1 MSVKCPRCGA
11 ENPDGAVSCS
21 ACRSPLER
29 GRPASTPAAVMPF
42 QGLARRA
49 VEQSA
54 LAPALAARGIEL
66 DFSAAGVRC
75 LDIAF
80 DATYGTVGA
89 APQTDDYLPP
99 REMLAVMMEC
109 GSYFGEVC
117 RRLIGGVW
125 QKAGDKP
132 EDLVR
137 ASVEGGGRRIFP
149 IGQAYARIKNGAK
162 DNFYPALQRFAETD
176 GERCRP
182 WGAGYLRQ
190 ARLMLRRGT
199 RPLQERA
206 ELALE
211 FCIAA
216 AFYDPA
222 LAKESHDLSLE
233 IVKLPKPPAA
243 PPPEPAPGPPAV
255 SPESAA
261 KALEWNEKAS
271 LAFKEGRK
279 EDMVECLKQA
289 LKLDPSKP
297 QYWRGLGIALT
308 ELRRDEE
315 AEAVLMQACSLDR
328 DDARNWKRLAV
339 VKLRLKKFDQ
349 AADCWRRVTEL
360 EPQDPANWHWR
371 GITANYA
378 GRFDDAADSLSTCL
392 ELKPGDPEVLLEKI
406 VTMDKAGRKLESMV
420 LATAVLGVS
429 ENLEALR
436 KKPLKDYDYIMGREM
451 SLELAKL
458 LVEKLG

>member
-1 MSVKCPRCGA
+1 MPVKCPRCGA
-11 ENPDGAVSCS
+11 ENPDGAAACR
-21 ACRSPLER
+21 ACRSAIGPA
-29 GRPASTPAAVMPF
+29 RPGPAPATSMPF

-54 LAPALAARGIEL
+54 LSPALAARGIEL

-80 DATYGTVGA
+80 DATFGTEGA
-89 APQTDDYLPP
+89 APGREDWLPP
-99 REMLAVMMEC
+99 QEMLAVMMEC

-117 RRLIGGVW
+117 RRLTGGTW
-125 QKAGDKP
+125 QTAGDKA

-137 ASVEGGGRRIFP
+137 ASVEGGGRRVFP

-162 DNFYPALQRFAETD
+162 DGFYAALQRFAETD
-176 GERCRP
+176 LERCKP

-199 RPLQERA
+199 LPVHERGQLA
-206 ELALE
+206 MELCLT
-211 FCIAA
+211 A

-222 LAKESHDLSLE
+222 LAKEAHDLNLE
-233 IVKLPKPPAA
+233 ILKLPKPPSPA
-243 PPPEPAPGPPAV
+243 PPEPTSGPPPVA
-255 SPESAA
+255 PEAA
-261 KALEWNEKAS
+261 AQALEWNEKAS
-271 LAFKEGRK
+271 QAFREGRQ
-279 EDMVECLKQA
+279 EDMVACLQQA
-289 LKLDPSKP
+289 LRLDPSRP

-308 ELRRDEE
+308 ELRRHEE
-315 AEAVLMQACSLDR
+315 AEAVLMQACSLGR
-328 DDARNWKRLAV
+328 DDAANWKRLAV
-339 VKLRLKKFDQ
+339 VKLRLKKYDH

-360 EPQDPANWHWR
+360 APEDPVSWHWR

-378 GRFDDAADSLSTCL
+378 GRFDDAADSLGKCL
-392 ELKPGDPEVLLEKI
+392 ELAPGDPEVLLEKI
-406 VTMDKAGRKLESMV
+406 VTMDKAGRKMEAMV
-420 LATAVLGVS
+420 LATAVLAVT
-429 ENLEALR
+429 ENVETLR

-458 LVEKLG
+458 LLEKLG